1 MIRSRMSE
9 QEILDIG
16 IKEEVSQLY
25 FSDQERG
32 LEPDLMEY
40 LYLSDL
46 INIIAK
52 KHLYGVLGYPS
63 RKTFEKSLGPINNLR
78 NEAVHPTRSLITDA
92 NGVDKLWN
100 KVETIERNLF
110 RLRQV
115 G

>member
-1 MIRSRMSE
+1 MHEDFFFLRE
-9 QEILDIG
+9 NVVD
-16 IKEEVSQLY
+16 V
-25 FSDQERG
+25 
-32 LEPDLMEY
+32 
-40 LYLSDL
+40 
-46 INIIAK
+46 IIAK

-78 NEAVHPTRSLITDA
+78 NEAAHPTRSLITDA
-92 NGVDKLWN
+92 NAVDKLWN